1 MKIEIAK
8 IPPEGYLLEED
19 FQAQSLE
26 LETEVIKL
34 DGPIKAKA
42 QVSKITNAITVKL
55 SLSGCL
61 RMSCSRC
68 LREFQDK
75 LDKKFTLNFPI
86 DKLET
91 KIDLDPEIRDQIIL
105 DYPINPLCRQDCK
118 GLCPKCGIDLN
129 QVQCNCG

>member
-1 MKIEIAK
+1 
-8 IPPEGYLLEED
+8 
-19 FQAQSLE
+19 
-26 LETEVIKL
+26 
-34 DGPIKAKA
+34 
-42 QVSKITNAITVKL
+42 
-55 SLSGCL
+55 
-61 RMSCSRC
+61 MSCSRC

-75 LDKKFTLNFPI
+75 LDKKFTLNFSI